1 MSANQAEKFITRLDE
16 HGPEVDHPT
25 YQQKKN
31 CSEFANWL
39 MLLSFPEASLSNTFM
54 NEIIPN
60 NCVKIFIYIL
70 KWTFSWIFYI
80 RKSKESWKK
89 L

>member
-39 MLLSFPEASLSNTFM
+39 MLLSFPEASIVTLLWM
-54 NEIIPN
+54 
-60 NCVKIFIYIL
+60 K
-70 KWTFSWIFYI
+70 
-80 RKSKESWKK
+80 
-89 L
+89 